1 MSEQQVTTIGVRDGI
16 VLVQVEHSRM
26 DEELTRI
33 MQADVLAAAEEAR
46 NLPVALDMSK
56 VEFFPSMS
64 LGAVVTL
71 LKKLRAEGQ
80 KFVLVGLQP
89 PVREALAIT
98 RLDKLFEI
106 YDSCADASACL
117 RRRSHAADE

>member
-1 MSEQQVTTIGVRDGI
+1 MAEQQVTTIEVRDGI

-106 YDSCADASACL
+106 YDSCADALACL

>member
-1 MSEQQVTTIGVRDGI
+1 MSERQVTTIELQDEI
-16 VLVQVEHSRM
+16 VLARIEHSRM
-26 DEELTRI
+26 DEERTRA
-33 MQADVLAAAEEAR
+33 MQAEVLAAAEGVR

-56 VEFFPSMS
+56 VEFFPSIS

-71 LKKLRAEGQ
+71 LKKLKAEGQ
-80 KFVLVGLQP
+80 KFVLIGLQP

-106 YDSCADASACL
+106 YDSRADALACL
-117 RRRSHAADE
+117 RRRSDAAND

>member
-1 MSEQQVTTIGVRDGI
+1 MSEQQVTTIEVRDGI

-33 MQADVLAAAEEAR
+33 MQADVLAAAERAR
-46 NLPVALDMSK
+46 HLPVALDMSQ

-106 YDSCADASACL
+106 YDSHADALACL